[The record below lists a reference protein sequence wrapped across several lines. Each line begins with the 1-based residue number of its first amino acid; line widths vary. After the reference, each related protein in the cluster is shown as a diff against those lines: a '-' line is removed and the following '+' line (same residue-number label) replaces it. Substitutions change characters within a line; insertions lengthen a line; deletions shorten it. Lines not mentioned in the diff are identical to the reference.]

1 MSQDDAKKDD
11 AKQQGRR
18 KAPGKSQGKAPPAR
32 KPGEPSRVHKDRL
45 PRAEGPSEPPQEPP
59 ASQGRTTVELPQ
71 HWRSWLVIG
80 LGVFILLGF
89 VAVNLGGGSS
99 GPSNAAA
106 PGPVPEEPEPPL
118 IPTTPTTPTTPE
130 EPPSPPPKQSPPA
143 KVWEHEITT
152 EINTSFNIDHFP
164 VKNLPTGFSVS
175 ESAGPTEGLEVVA
188 AGKQAAWT
196 GGGTP
201 DYKNCFNTL
210 GSGTGSDHIPLES
223 SGQWICV
230 ETATGRIGRLRFDGN
245 SGYSY
250 NFDVTVWRH

>member
-11 AKQQGRR
+11 AKQPGRR
-18 KAPGKSQGKAPPAR
+18 KTAGTSRAKAPPAR
-32 KPGEPSRVHKDRL
+32 KPGEPSTVDRDRL
-45 PRAEGPSEPPQEPP
+45 PRAEGSDEPPQGPGQARP
-59 ASQGRTTVELPQ
+59 GPQFPQ
-71 HWRSWLVIG
+71 HLWSWLVIG
-80 LGVFILLGF
+80 LGVLILLSF
-89 VAVNLGGGSS
+89 AAVNLSGGSS
-99 GPSNAAA
+99 NSTNASA
-106 PGPVPEEPEPPL
+106 PVSIPEEPPL

-130 EPPSPPPKQSPPA
+130 EPPSPPPKQTPPA

-164 VKNLPTGFSVS
+164 VRNLPTGFSVS

-188 AGKQAAWT
+188 AGKQAVWT

-210 GSGTGSDHIPLES
+210 GSSTGSDHIPLES

-230 ETATGRIGRLRFDGN
+230 ETSTGRIGRLRFDGS

-250 NFDVTVWRH
+250 SFDVTVWRP